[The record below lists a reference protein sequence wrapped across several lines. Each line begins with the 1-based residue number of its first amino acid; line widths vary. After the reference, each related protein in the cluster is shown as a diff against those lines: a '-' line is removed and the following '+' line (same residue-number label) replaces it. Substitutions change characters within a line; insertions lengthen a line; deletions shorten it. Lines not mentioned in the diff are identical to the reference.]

1 MKLYF
6 MKQDALDFFKT
17 NMDRLYV
24 FYYQES
30 TNDWMAREYG
40 DDPFSF
46 FMEVPDFELSNVN
59 DMSIGEAD
67 FNNCKILYDNLRN
80 VSESQSSDERLWAG
94 LCNSTFYSYV
104 RSRYGYDN
112 LELKKKKSDVSAI
125 ISRFYF
131 KGASRSGFY
140 RNVLA
145 KCWWVGRSTYDKDNI
160 DNHYEKLDAI
170 GANDLTTKI
179 SDIFYSNTFASSP
192 IIIAGICDM
201 LKYFKEKGQVLDEK
215 LHVRAAMQYLNAVGG
230 ATLLDVLS
238 RETISQILIDY
249 IESILRGDDTDITN
263 NEEEDELVEILED

>member
-6 MKQDALDFFKT
+6 MKQDALDFFKA

-24 FYYQES
+24 YYYQEK
-30 TNDWMAREYG
+30 TNDWMTREYG

-46 FMEVPDFELSNVN
+46 FMEIPDFELASVK

-80 VSESQSSDERLWAG
+80 VSESQASDERLWAG
-94 LCNSTFYSYV
+94 LCNSTFYGYV
-104 RSRYGYDN
+104 RSRYDYDN
-112 LELKKKKSDVSAI
+112 LELKKKDSDASAI

-140 RNVLA
+140 RNALA
-145 KCWWVGRSTYDKDNI
+145 KCWWVGRATYDKENMK
-160 DNHYEKLDAI
+160 NHYERLDVI
-170 GANDLTTKI
+170 GPNDLTTKI

-201 LKYFKEKGQVLDEK
+201 LGYFKEKGQTLDEK
-215 LHVRAAMQYLNAVGG
+215 LHVRASMKYLNAVGG

-238 RETISQILIDY
+238 REDIAKILIDY
-249 IESILRGDDTDITN
+249 IESLLRGDDTDIVDVEDDSSADVL
-263 NEEEDELVEILED
+263 EEE